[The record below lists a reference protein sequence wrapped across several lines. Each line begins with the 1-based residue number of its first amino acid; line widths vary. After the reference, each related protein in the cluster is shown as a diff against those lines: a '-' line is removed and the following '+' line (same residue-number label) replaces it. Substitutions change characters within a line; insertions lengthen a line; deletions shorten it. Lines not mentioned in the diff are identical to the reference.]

1 MDTGLREETKGEI
14 AQIFQCKK
22 PAPEWAKTLP
32 EKTFQTPP
40 RRRIRNR
47 TPLMQALERVVAA
60 NGREIYTLDPSDVQ
74 ICRSQHCPHC
84 TNGEVVLVPRKKYR
98 PLFKGYSD
106 LRHGHPRAMAKP
118 KVVESTRHFHHEIA
132 DGSTPDSQRILH
144 HPAALDTTIDMLNAH
159 PSARQCLIGRLLFG
173 REGAPTGLF
182 GRLQHLDPIQRKG
195 EKAQIL
201 EQLAVG
207 WQGIRRIVGNPFVM
221 HLAFKGGTQKEDG

>member
-1 MDTGLREETKGEI
+1 MTRLATFNLIPPSSWLFQEIGLIAGRAIIANEYRKTNKSLKKAEYHIEEFIRQWIIQQLITTYEYPEDWLGELI
-14 AQIFQCKK
+14 
-22 PAPEWAKTLP
+22 
-32 EKTFQTPP
+32 
-40 RRRIRNR
+40 
-47 TPLMQALERVVAA
+47 V
-60 NGREIYTLDPSDVQ
+60 
-74 ICRSQHCPHC
+74 
-84 TNGEVVLVPRKKYR
+84 
-98 PLFKGYSD
+98 KGYSD

>member
-1 MDTGLREETKGEI
+1 
-14 AQIFQCKK
+14 
-22 PAPEWAKTLP
+22 
-32 EKTFQTPP
+32 
-40 RRRIRNR
+40 
-47 TPLMQALERVVAA
+47 
-60 NGREIYTLDPSDVQ
+60 
-74 ICRSQHCPHC
+74 
-84 TNGEVVLVPRKKYR
+84 
-98 PLFKGYSD
+98 
-106 LRHGHPRAMAKP
+106 MAKP